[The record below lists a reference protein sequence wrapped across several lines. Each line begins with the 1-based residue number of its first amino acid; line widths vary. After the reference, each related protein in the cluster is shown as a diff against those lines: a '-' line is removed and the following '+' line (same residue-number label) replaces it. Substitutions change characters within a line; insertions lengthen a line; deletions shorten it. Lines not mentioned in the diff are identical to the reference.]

1 MENRDYIGK
10 TCPYCKSEFKEGD
23 NIVVCSDC
31 DMPHHAECWVEN
43 QGCTTFG
50 CQGTIQGVDG
60 SANSVTS
67 TGFQYEAPRQV
78 FCTSCGT
85 ALPAGTT
92 FCTTCGSLVSAN
104 TAAPQ
109 PAPQP
114 VPQPAPQP
122 SYSSNNN
129 YNSQPKYD
137 SLKNSNNTPNY
148 NQGGYNQPNQGG
160 YNQPNY
166 NQPNQG
172 GYPQPGYNQGGYPQP
187 GMNQSGFNGQSG
199 YSQGG
204 YNGQAGFGQNTNL
217 DPNLAAM
224 VQTKQEYYL
233 PKFQEMKQQNK
244 MISWNWCAFLFGAFW
259 LFYRKMYVIGAAYML
274 ASLIIGFLGQVG
286 TILTIGL
293 WVAAG
298 LLGNWVYMFHLEKVL
313 EKTANTPEQEK
324 HRSLFRGSSWL
335 TGIGIPVAIVVLF
348 AILGL
353 V

>member
-1 MENRDYIGK
+1 MENKDYIGK

-92 FCTTCGSLVSAN
+92 FCTTCGALIAAAAGASQP
-104 TAAPQ
+104 APQ
-109 PAPQP
+109 PAPQ
-114 VPQPAPQP
+114 QP
-122 SYSSNNN
+122 SQNPYK
-129 YNSQPKYD
+129 QPDY
-137 SLKNSNNTPNY
+137 TAPNY
-148 NQGGYNQPNQGG
+148 NQQPN
-160 YNQPNY
+160 YNPQPNYQQPNYQQPNY
-166 NQPNQG
+166 NQPNYQ
-172 GYPQPGYNQGGYPQP
+172 QPNYQQP
-187 GMNQSGFNGQSG
+187 NYGQ
-199 YSQGG
+199 QPG

-217 DPNLAAM
+217 DPNLADM

-244 MISWNWCAFLFGAFW
+244 LISWNWCAFLFGASW
-259 LFYRKMYVIGAAYML
+259 MFYRKMYVIGAALML
-274 ASLIIGFLGQVG
+274 VNLILGSLGQVG
-286 TILTIGL
+286 TILTVGL
-293 WVAAG
+293 WVACG

-324 HRSLFRGSSWL
+324 HRNLFRGSSWL